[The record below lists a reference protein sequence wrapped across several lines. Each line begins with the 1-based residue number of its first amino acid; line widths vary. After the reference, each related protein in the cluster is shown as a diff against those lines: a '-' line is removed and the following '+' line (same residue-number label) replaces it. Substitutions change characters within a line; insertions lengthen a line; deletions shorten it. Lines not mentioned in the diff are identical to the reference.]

1 MKRVLI
7 VTAIALGIWSGGT
20 ARLSAFRAPETPSLP
35 NFDRRL
41 AHLSKQEAELAPD
54 KAVAAD
60 ELRQRVPGL
69 RIDVDRLLGTPNYL
83 ASSQSFLSGPN
94 GQGGSISSATANA
107 FAANDPQRALK
118 AFLQEHAAM
127 FGYGAE
133 ILETATVKRNYVTA
147 HNGLRTTVWEQSFDG
162 EIGRA
167 HV

>member
-60 ELRQRVPGL
+60 ELRQRVPG
-69 RIDVDRLLGTPNYL
+69 DRKSTRLN
-83 ASSQSFLSGPN
+83 SS
-94 GQGGSISSATANA
+94 
-107 FAANDPQRALK
+107 
-118 AFLQEHAAM
+118 H
-127 FGYGAE
+127 
-133 ILETATVKRNYVTA
+133 
-147 HNGLRTTVWEQSFDG
+147 
-162 EIGRA
+162 
-167 HV
+167 